1 MYDSANYKYKLKQN
15 GVKVISTRDNISD
28 DASGILMESV
38 LEGMAEYY
46 SAELGTKVKANEKER
61 QKEKIIEL
69 IREL

>member
-15 GVKVISTRDNISD
+15 GVKVISTKDNISD